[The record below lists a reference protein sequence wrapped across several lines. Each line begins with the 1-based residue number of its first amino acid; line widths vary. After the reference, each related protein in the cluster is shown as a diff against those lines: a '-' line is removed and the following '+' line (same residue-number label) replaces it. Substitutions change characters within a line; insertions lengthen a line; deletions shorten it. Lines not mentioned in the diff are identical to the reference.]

1 MTSPVLTE
9 RRWSG
14 GYLVSEAN
22 GERSRD
28 QVTLKQQAGGTILD
42 AGTVLG
48 QIGPSTGAPV
58 SAANAGNTGN
68 GVMGAVTEG
77 AGALV
82 GVYNLVS
89 QAAAANAGVF
99 DVFDPNGAFVGRAKS
114 PCCSTRAACPS
125 RSPTA
130 APTLW
135 RVTSFTITVAAN
147 ADAGKYT
154 PVTSAATDG
163 SQNAKAILFNSP
175 FDVTAADTKQTVSAR
190 ACEVNASELTG
201 RPAPPPTRSPPG
213 SSSSRRPASSPAK
226 GPPTVLNQP
235 GHTRRHCGG

>member
-14 GYLVSEAN
+14 GYIVSEAN
-22 GERSRD
+22 GERSRE

-48 QIGPSTGAPV
+48 QFGPSTGAPV
-58 SAANAGNTGN
+58 AAANAGNTGN

-77 AGALV
+77 AGAIV
-82 GVYNLVS
+82 GVYNLVFE
-89 QAAAANAGVF
+89 AAAANAGVF
-99 DVFDPNGAFVGRAKS
+99 AVFDPNGAFVGQGKVAVLFNKGGLS
-114 PCCSTRAACPS
+114 F
-125 RSPTA
+125 
-130 APTLW
+130 TLADGSADF
-135 RVTSFTITVAAN
+135 VAGDGFTITVAAN

-154 PVTSAATDG
+154 PVNSAATDG

-190 ACEVNASELTG
+190 ACEVNGNELVW
-201 RPAPPPTRSPPG
+201 PAGAT
-213 SSSSRRPASSPAK
+213 A
-226 GPPTVLNQP
+226 NQIAAWTAQLAAA
-235 GHTRRHCGG
+235 GIGIIAR